1 MQQHTLYFSR
11 ALLLFIKHSSFIHD
25 FFIKIFPLKNF
36 SSINNSENYD
46 DKGYYKQTV
55 NEVSGVKTE
64 VPNQPANYQNDSNYI
79 Q

>member
-11 ALLLFIKHSSFIHD
+11 TLLLFIKHSSFIHD
-25 FFIKIFPLKNF
+25 FFIKNLPLKNF
-36 SSINNSENYD
+36 SSINDSENYD
-46 DKGYYKQTV
+46 DKGYYKQAV

>member
-1 MQQHTLYFSR
+1 M
-11 ALLLFIKHSSFIHD
+11 I